1 MTSSLTSQTQVVS
14 AASFVV
20 EFTGSPIGRMAF
32 SELGGIT
39 SKVASQE
46 YIFSDANGK
55 VNHTKQFGKTEPPT
69 ISVKRGLDQAGSN
82 AILAWHAFARSG
94 DNSARCPGTLTVFD
108 AGGTVQATYH
118 LEEAWIS
125 EVNITSVKAGT
136 SDVAM
141 IECKITCASI
151 TGAGNR

>member
-1 MTSSLTSQTQVVS
+1 MTSGVASQSQVVT

-46 YIFSDANGK
+46 YIFSDATGK

-69 ISVKRGLDQAGSN
+69 ITLKRGLDQAGSN
-82 AILAWHAFARSG
+82 AILAWHAFARGG
-94 DNSARCPGTLTVFD
+94 DTRARCPGTLTVFD
-108 AGGTVQATYH
+108 AGGTQQAMYL
-118 LEEAWIS
+118 LEGAWVS

-141 IECKITCASI
+141 IECKITCESI
-151 TGAGNR
+151 SGRGNG